1 LRTASR
7 TDDGHEWARLSEAGG
22 AGEEEGWS
30 PRASSDPELAR
41 AVGTAVHRALELLDL
56 EAEPVGALQAQIDGL
71 ADAVRGFVP
80 QSRLIEVVR
89 SARELLEE
97 ADRRGILY
105 ELFDRREQILG
116 REVPVLLPDEESG
129 GAIVGTLDLLYRD
142 PNTGQ
147 LVVADFKTDALQ
159 SEDDFEQR
167 REHYLAQGRVYQDA
181 VAMMFPEEDAPAF
194 ELWFLRANRI
204 VRGEARVQG

>member
-1 LRTASR
+1 V
-7 TDDGHEWARLSEAGG
+7 RLAEAGG
-22 AGEEEGWS
+22 GGEEEGWS
-30 PRASSDPELAR
+30 PRGSTDPELAR

-56 EAEPVGALQAQIDGL
+56 DAEPVGALRTQIEGL

-80 QSRLIEVVR
+80 QSRLQEVVA

-116 REVPVLLPDEESG
+116 REVPVLLPDQESG

-159 SEDDFEQR
+159 SQEEFEQR
-167 REHYLAQGRVYQDA
+167 REHYLGQGRVYQDA
-181 VAMMFPEEDAPAF
+181 VALMFPDEEAPAF
-194 ELWFLRANRI
+194 ELWFLSANRI
-204 VRGEARVQG
+204 VRG

>member
-1 LRTASR
+1 MRT
-7 TDDGHEWARLSEAGG
+7 
-22 AGEEEGWS
+22 
-30 PRASSDPELAR
+30 
-41 AVGTAVHRALELLDL
+41 
-56 EAEPVGALQAQIDGL
+56 QIEGL

-80 QSRLIEVVR
+80 QARLIEVVR
-89 SARELLEE
+89 TARELLEE

-116 REVPVLLPDEESG
+116 REVPVLLPDHESG

-159 SEDDFEQR
+159 SQEEFEQR

-181 VAMMFPEEDAPAF
+181 VALMFPEEEAPAF
-194 ELWFLRANRI
+194 ELWFLSANRI
-204 VRGEARVQG
+204 VRG